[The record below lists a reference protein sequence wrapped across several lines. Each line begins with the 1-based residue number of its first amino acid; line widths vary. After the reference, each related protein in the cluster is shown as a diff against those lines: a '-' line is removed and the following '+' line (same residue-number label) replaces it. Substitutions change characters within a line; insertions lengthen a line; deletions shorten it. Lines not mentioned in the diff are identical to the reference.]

1 MYIGKA
7 LSYNNN
13 KKCKT
18 IINLA
23 KRYIGCIR
31 GFKNTTKGYKRSLE
45 QRERYIMFDGKT
57 IDVILFI
64 NLMQSKYNL

>member
-18 IINLA
+18 IINLT
-23 KRYIGCIR
+23 KRYIGYIR
-31 GFKNTTKGYKRSLE
+31 GFKNTTEGYKRSLE
-45 QRERYIMFDGKT
+45 QRERYIMFNRKA

-64 NLMQSKYNL
+64 NLIQSK